1 MNKEIPWQSQGLME
15 RHTLLPLIS
24 ASAHHCSG
32 PVVAVSF
39 PFFPFLK
46 VFYNPVPHLP
56 LCFWWVEV
64 GRIDHLF
71 SRRWAYERVT
81 GGPDEGNAYHLE
93 VLDFEI
99 NAVARWNFVL
109 FHWNGEKWFYAG

>member
-1 MNKEIPWQSQGLME
+1 MAEPGSNGKTHFI
-15 RHTLLPLIS
+15 
-24 ASAHHCSG
+24 ASNLSKCSSLQWPG
-32 PVVAVSF
+32 GCCF
-39 PFFPFLK
+39 LPFLSFSER